1 MKIGLE
7 IMELSCMKTRNLTN
21 IKDSV
26 MDIAQVSIPNL
37 SSAIRRQ
44 MPADAAE
51 ITRLM
56 RLGFDAHHS
65 ARAIW
70 RLREGA
76 ALGAFSLVV
85 EAEEAGRL
93 LGSIRYWR
101 ISVGGVPSL
110 LLGPLAV
117 DPAVRGC
124 GVGRALVRE
133 SLALAQQGAW
143 HWCLVSGE
151 SGYYVPF
158 GFESVTY
165 ADITLPAPI
174 EEERLHLLPLAQAN
188 PATMPPKPWAIL
200 PSTASTASTEG
211 AR

>member
-7 IMELSCMKTRNLTN
+7 IMELSCMKTRNLTSV
-21 IKDSV
+21 KDSV
-26 MDIAQVSIPNL
+26 MDVAQVSIPNL

-44 MPADAAE
+44 MPADESE

-101 ISVGGVPSL
+101 ISVGGAPSL

-158 GFESVTY
+158 GFEPVTY

-200 PSTASTASTEG
+200 PSTASTGG